1 MIKPIN
7 YNLKNNESDFDI
19 SIKEEERWDT
29 ESYSDTRIEFSI
41 KVKNNKEQN
50 REIEIS
56 NIITYIDKCD
66 GDKLI
71 EMEKIIEKYKNDYVN
86 NFKRKLQK
94 KIDCLERDLS
104 SKQRE
109 MSRLKKKGDFLNK
122 FMNDIREGSDNG
134 TIAALSK
141 KEF

>member
-71 EMEKIIEKYKNDYVN
+71 EMEKIIEN
-86 NFKRKLQK
+86 NLKMAIAGIIDTPGIHYFTSDSLDFRTKLKRNQ
-94 KIDCLERDLS
+94 
-104 SKQRE
+104 
-109 MSRLKKKGDFLNK
+109 LN
-122 FMNDIREGSDNG
+122 G
-134 TIAALSK
+134 
-141 KEF
+141 